1 MSSLDPSRLY
11 HHHEQ
16 PRHHLDHPDNNLI
29 GDVSSATLVRP
40 LLLRWR
46 HVKCRLED
54 CTFIVVVIVGVIVG
68 IIVSVIIIIVVV
80 IT

>member
-1 MSSLDPSRLY
+1 MSSLDPSRLH

-16 PRHHLDHPDNNLI
+16 PRHHPDHPDNNLI

-68 IIVSVIIIIVVV
+68 IIVSVIVIIVVV